1 MTSNIK
7 DSQKRD
13 NYIKELI
20 ENKKM
25 ITLNQEKVLKG
36 IHDQVV
42 TILPLLSQLWSTF
55 FYIRNIVA
63 KAPGLSLGKKLS
75 NSLSNYEVLNL

>member
-7 DSQKRD
+7 DSQKHD

-20 ENKKM
+20 ENKK

-42 TILPLLSQLWSTF
+42 TILPLLSKLWSTF

>member
-7 DSQKRD
+7 DSQKHD

-42 TILPLLSQLWSTF
+42 TILPLLS
-55 FYIRNIVA
+55 
-63 KAPGLSLGKKLS
+63 KL
-75 NSLSNYEVLNL
+75 